1 MNKKDRETIKSF
13 TKFLYSLSATE
24 LTALGAIIG
33 IMMGQA
39 LTTNEQGTLGNFF
52 ELVGQTLLTM
62 NTQNIFIE
70 GINSNN
76 NQ

>member
-1 MNKKDRETIKSF
+1 
-13 TKFLYSLSATE
+13 
-24 LTALGAIIG
+24 
-33 IMMGQA
+33 MMGQA

-70 GINSNN
+70 GINNNN